1 MSSITSSGGQSVAP
15 HLHRYLSVTAFT
27 PDEEA
32 VAVNTWFVAHNGRV
46 YVRQPAGAAIVG
58 AVRQNGR
65 VTVQPTGRSGE
76 GRGLS
81 VAGWARIVP
90 QFETYEP
97 GRAIDQKYGIVAGMS
112 HVMSDN
118 QGLGG
123 EVLIEI
129 MLDPGPGT
137 DDLLREAI
145 PEAEAP
151 QVPVRGVL
159 IGVGVALGLGAFLLL
174 RRRRRRARMA

>member
-1 MSSITSSGGQSVAP
+1 MTSITSSGGQSVAP
-15 HLHRYLSVTAFT
+15 HLHRYITVTAFT

-32 VAVNTWFVAHNGRV
+32 VTATTWFASHNGRL
-46 YVRQPAGAAIVG
+46 YVRQPAGAAVVS

-65 VTVQPTGRSGE
+65 VSVLPASRGGE
-76 GRGLS
+76 GRGLA
-81 VAGWARIVP
+81 VAGRARIVP

-97 GRAIDQKYGIVAGMS
+97 GRAIDRKYGIVAGMS

-129 MLDPGPGT
+129 TLDPGPGT
-137 DDLLREAI
+137 EDLLREAI
-145 PEAEAP
+145 PDEEAP
-151 QVPVRGVL
+151 AVPLRGL
-159 IGVGVALGLGAFLLL
+159 FIAAGVALGLGAVVLL
-174 RRRRRRARMA
+174 RRRRKARTA